1 MKITGQLTDS
11 AILEEIGSR
20 LARHRI
26 DSGLTQAA
34 LAAKAG
40 VAKRT
45 LERLESGHGTE
56 LVTLVR
62 LLRALEQADGLEAAI
77 LDLPPSPIAMLKRR
91 GKLRQRAPRRPPKAG
106 SKPWTWGS

>member
-1 MKITGQLTDS
+1 MKITGQLTDPT
-11 AILEEIGSR
+11 ILEEIGAR

-26 DSGLTQAA
+26 EVGLTQAA

-45 LERLESGHGTE
+45 LERLEGGHGTE

-62 LLRALEQADGLEAAI
+62 VLRALELADGLEAAV

-91 GKLRQRAPRRPPKAG
+91 GKPRQRAPRTRPKAG
-106 SKPWTWGS
+106 GKPWTWGP